1 MSNSLH
7 HIRIVLVEPAGALN
21 IGSIARVMKNMG
33 LSQLVV
39 VNPQCEV
46 NGEEATRMS
55 VHAIDLLQSAKIVPD
70 LPTALAGCVR
80 VIATTARERAIPT
93 LLETPRQALPWL
105 VESNEPTALIFGRE
119 DSGLTNAELNYA
131 TRYLRIPV
139 GSEYSSLNLAQAV
152 GVCAYELQVCAS
164 DIGLEPQDI
173 RSLAQRRKS
182 LLFETLRERE
192 GFANDSEETSELCA
206 SRQTASRLQIPP
218 QLDIA
223 PVELVE
229 GYYQQLETLLLE
241 IGYLL
246 PHTAAHRMEKIR
258 RLYNRS
264 QLSPNEVALLR
275 GILRQVSWAIDPK
288 SSK

>member
-1 MSNSLH
+1 VSTYLN
-7 HIRIVLVEPAGALN
+7 HIRIILVEPAGALN

-33 LSQLVV
+33 LTRLVI

-46 NGEEATRMS
+46 FGEEATRMA
-55 VHAIDLLQSAKIVPD
+55 VHAIDLLETAEIVPD
-70 LPTALAGCVR
+70 LTTALQGCTR
-80 VIATTARERAIPT
+80 VIATTARDRAIPT
-93 LLETPRQALPWL
+93 QLETPRQALPWL
-105 VESNEPTALIFGRE
+105 LESSQPTALLFGRE

-131 TRYLRIPV
+131 QRYIRIPV

-152 GVCAYELQVCAS
+152 GVCAYELQMCAS
-164 DIGLEPQDI
+164 SNELETI
-173 RSLAQRRKS
+173 ARSSQL
-182 LLFETLRERE
+182 
-192 GFANDSEETSELCA
+192 
-206 SRQTASRLQIPP
+206 PP

-223 PVELVE
+223 PVEQVE

-241 IGYLL
+241 IGYLF

-275 GILRQVSWAIDPK
+275 GILSQFRGALDRASQQHREL
-288 SSK
+288 

>member
-1 MSNSLH
+1 
-7 HIRIVLVEPAGALN
+7 
-21 IGSIARVMKNMG
+21 VMKNMG
-33 LSQLVV
+33 LTQLVI
-39 VNPQCEV
+39 VNPQCDV

-70 LPTALAGCVR
+70 LPTALAGCTR

-105 VESNEPTALIFGRE
+105 VETDELTALIFGRE

-152 GVCAYELQVCAS
+152 GVCAYELQMCLNS
-164 DIGLEPQDI
+164 IELESQD
-173 RSLAQRRKS
+173 L
-182 LLFETLRERE
+182 
-192 GFANDSEETSELCA
+192 
-206 SRQTASRLQIPP
+206 RLQIPQ
-218 QLDIA
+218 QLDLA

-229 GYYQQLETLLLE
+229 GYYQQLETLLLK

-275 GILRQVSWAIDPK
+275 GILRQVNWAIDPK
-288 SSK
+288 ASK

>member
-21 IGSIARVMKNMG
+21 VGSIARVMKNMG
-33 LSQLVV
+33 LSQLVI
-39 VNPQCEV
+39 VNPRCDV
-46 NGEEATRMS
+46 DGEEATRMS

-70 LPTALAGCVR
+70 LPTALAGCTR

-105 VESNEPTALIFGRE
+105 VDSAQPTALIFGRE
-119 DSGLTNAELNYA
+119 DSGLNNAELNYA
-131 TRYLRIPV
+131 TRYVRIPI

-152 GVCAYELQVCAS
+152 GVCAYELQMCAS
-164 DIGLEPQDI
+164 ELELKPQDI
-173 RSLAQRRKS
+173 SS
-182 LLFETLRERE
+182 
-192 GFANDSEETSELCA
+192 
-206 SRQTASRLQIPP
+206 QIPP
-218 QLDIA
+218 QLNIA
-223 PVELVE
+223 PIELVE
-229 GYYQQLETLLLE
+229 GYYQQLEALLLE

-275 GILRQVSWAIDPK
+275 GILRQVDWAIK
-288 SSK
+288 SEHHK

>member
-1 MSNSLH
+1 MSIAKYTVSNSLH

-21 IGSIARVMKNMG
+21 VGSIARVIKNMG
-33 LSQLVV
+33 LSQLVI

-46 NGEEATRMS
+46 DGEEATRMS
-55 VHAIDLLQSAKIVPD
+55 VHAIDLLQSARIVPD
-70 LPTALAGCVR
+70 LPTALAGCTR

-93 LLETPRQALPWL
+93 LLETPRQVLPWL
-105 VESNEPTALIFGRE
+105 VETNEPTALIFGRE

-152 GVCAYELQVCAS
+152 GVCAYELQMCLS
-164 DIGLEPQDI
+164 NIELELQDT
-173 RSLAQRRKS
+173 RSQM
-182 LLFETLRERE
+182 
-192 GFANDSEETSELCA
+192 
-206 SRQTASRLQIPP
+206 PP
-218 QLDIA
+218 QLDLA

-275 GILRQVSWAIDPK
+275 GILRQVNWAIK
-288 SSK
+288 SVDSE

>member
-1 MSNSLH
+1 MSSSLH

-33 LSQLVV
+33 LSQLVI
-39 VNPQCEV
+39 VNPQCDV
-46 NGEEATRMS
+46 SGEEATRMS
-55 VHAIDLLQSAKIVPD
+55 VHAIDLLQSASIVPD
-70 LPTALAGCVR
+70 LPTALAGCTR

-105 VESNEPTALIFGRE
+105 VESTEPTALIFGRE

-164 DIGLEPQDI
+164 DIELKPQDI
-173 RSLAQRRKS
+173 RP
-182 LLFETLRERE
+182 TI
-192 GFANDSEETSELCA
+192 
-206 SRQTASRLQIPP
+206 LQ

-275 GILRQVSWAIDPK
+275 GILRQVNWAIK
-288 SSK
+288 SVDSE

>member
-1 MSNSLH
+1 VSKSLH
-7 HIRIVLVEPAGALN
+7 HIRIILVEPAGALN
-21 IGSIARVMKNMG
+21 IGSISRVMKNMG
-33 LSQLVV
+33 LTQLVI
-39 VNPQCEV
+39 VNPHCEV
-46 NGEEATRMS
+46 DGEEATRMA
-55 VHAIDLLQSAKIVPD
+55 VHAIDLLAAAKIVPD
-70 LPTALAGCVR
+70 LPTALQGCTR

-105 VESNEPTALIFGRE
+105 VESTEPTALIFGRE

-152 GVCAYELQVCAS
+152 GVCAYELQMCAS
-164 DIGLEPQDI
+164 NVDDELSNT
-173 RSLAQRRKS
+173 RS
-182 LLFETLRERE
+182 
-192 GFANDSEETSELCA
+192 
-206 SRQTASRLQIPP
+206 QIPP

-258 RLYNRS
+258 RLYNRT

-275 GILRQVSWAIDPK
+275 GILRQVNWAINPHSD
-288 SSK
+288 

>member
-1 MSNSLH
+1 VTNSLH

-33 LSQLVV
+33 LSQLVI

-46 NGEEATRMS
+46 AGEEATRMS
-55 VHAIDLLQSAKIVPD
+55 VHAINLLQSARIVSD
-70 LPTALAGCVR
+70 LPTALAGCTR
-80 VIATTARERAIPT
+80 VIATTARERSIPT

-105 VESNEPTALIFGRE
+105 VERNEPTALIFGRE

-139 GSEYSSLNLAQAV
+139 GSEYTSLNLAQAV
-152 GVCAYELQVCAS
+152 GVCAYELQMCLGSIDDPNLPLAS
-164 DIGLEPQDI
+164 
-173 RSLAQRRKS
+173 
-182 LLFETLRERE
+182 
-192 GFANDSEETSELCA
+192 
-206 SRQTASRLQIPP
+206 QILPP
-218 QLDIA
+218 LDIA

-275 GILRQVSWAIDPK
+275 GILRQVNWAIK
-288 SSK
+288 SVASE